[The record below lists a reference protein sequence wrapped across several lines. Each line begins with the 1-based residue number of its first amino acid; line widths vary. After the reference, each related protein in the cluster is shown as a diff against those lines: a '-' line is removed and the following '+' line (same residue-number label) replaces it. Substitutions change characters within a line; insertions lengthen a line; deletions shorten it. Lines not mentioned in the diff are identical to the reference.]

1 MRRLVGN
8 GQNGWVLPTTLF
20 GITLIMGTIRLLSL
34 DATGVTRMYGDI
46 RLSNT
51 MRQHVMREVASMG
64 EPKPLCETRTMNVD
78 ETKFDYEICG
88 ERRVPFMV
96 APPTGQLPMTRID
109 YDSLFMNALP
119 CPSTPTNG
127 IDARGNAVKASKDC
141 PISSTLKGGVI
152 TVENLRGETTRVT
165 ATAAQPSIIASPG
178 AITITGSLILES
190 DLVLVA
196 GGDIDIASITSLS
209 DQGRKVTI
217 ISALGAIRVGSVSP
231 GISLVAAG
239 RSVLEVPETEQRSP
253 FPMPPQRRHA
263 IVGIRA
269 VGG

>member
-1 MRRLVGN
+1 MCSIETEKSFLKAAF
-8 GQNGWVLPTTLF
+8 TLF

-51 MRQHVMREVASMG
+51 MREHVMREVASMG
-64 EPKPLCETRTMNVD
+64 EPKPLCRTTTMNVD
-78 ETKFDYEICG
+78 ETTLDYEICG
-88 ERRVPFMV
+88 ERRVPYMV
-96 APPTGQLPMTRID
+96 APPTGQLPLSRID
-109 YDSLFMNALP
+109 YDALFTSAVP
-119 CPSTPTNG
+119 FPSTLQGG
-127 IDARGNAVKASKDC
+127 IV
-141 PISSTLKGGVI
+141 TL
-152 TVENLRGETTRVT
+152 ENLRGETTQVT
-165 ATAAQPSIIASPG
+165 ATSPQPSLIASPG
-178 AITITGSLILES
+178 AITITGSLTLES

-239 RSVLEVPETEQRSP
+239 RSVLEVPETTQRPP
-253 FPMPPQRRHA
+253 FPLPPQRRHG

>member
-1 MRRLVGN
+1 MRRLLGN
-8 GQNGWVLPTTLF
+8 EQNGWVLPTTLF

-51 MRQHVMREVASMG
+51 MREHVMREVASMG
-64 EPKPLCETRTMNVD
+64 EPKPLCKTTTMNVD
-78 ETKFDYEICG
+78 ETTFDYEICG
-88 ERRVPFMV
+88 ERRVPYMV
-96 APPTGQLPMTRID
+96 APPTGQLPLSRID
-109 YDSLFMNALP
+109 YDALFTSAVP
-119 CPSTPTNG
+119 CPSTPTN
-127 IDARGNAVKASKDC
+127 ATATRGDTVQASKNC
-141 PISSTLKGGVI
+141 AIPSTLQGGIV
-152 TVENLRGETTRVT
+152 TLENLRGETTRVT
-165 ATAAQPSIIASPG
+165 VTSPQPSLIASPG
-178 AITITGSLILES
+178 AITITGSLTLES

-239 RSVLEVPETEQRSP
+239 RSVLEVPETTQRPP
-253 FPMPPQRRHA
+253 FPLPPQRRHG

-269 VGG
+269 IRG